1 MKILV
6 SFKSV
11 PDPND
16 ATIPGAAVSTPKSVI
31 NPFDEIAIEEA
42 LRIRERG
49 EATEIVGVTIGV
61 PAVDEQIRAALAMGV
76 DRAIRI
82 DDSRALDPYAVA
94 RILGAVVKKEA
105 PHVVIMGKQAVD
117 DDSNQVGQML
127 AGLLGWPQ
135 ATFVSK
141 IEFLDNKTRVRC
153 TRETDAGLEVVEVN
167 LPAIITTDLRLN
179 EPRYV
184 SLPGLIKA
192 RRKPIEVLTCDQL
205 GVTVRP
211 LTTVLSVARP
221 PKRAAGTRVE
231 SVEELITKLNRR
243 RRCFSMAES
252 LILIEHDRQ
261 QVKRPSLHAIAL
273 ARQLGGE
280 YALLVV
286 GHGLDGIATSLVSYG
301 ASAVIVVD
309 DPALAEPL
317 ADRYAA
323 VIAEAARKH
332 GTKTIL
338 GTSSTFSKDV
348 LPRAAALLDAPMVT
362 DVVAIEENERLDF
375 LPTSHQCRQH
385 VRHGKGGG

>member
-16 ATIPGAAVSTPKSVI
+16 ATVAGAAVSTAKSVI

-49 EATEIVGVTIGV
+49 QATEIVGVTIG
-61 PAVDEQIRAALAMGV
+61 PATVDEQIRSALAMGV
-76 DRAIRI
+76 DRAQRI
-82 DDSRALDPYAVA
+82 DDSRSLDPYAVA
-94 RILGAVVKKEA
+94 RILRALIEKEA
-105 PHVVIMGKQAVD
+105 PQIVLMGKQAVD

-141 IEFLDNKTRVRC
+141 IEFLENKTRAQC
-153 TRETDAGLEVVEVN
+153 SRETDAGLEVVEVN

-211 LTTVLSVARP
+211 LTTVLSIARP
-221 PKRAAGTRVE
+221 PRRAAGTRVE
-231 SVEELITKLNRR
+231 SVEDLITKLK
-243 RRCFSMAES
+243 
-252 LILIEHDRQ
+252 Q
-261 QVKRPSLHAIAL
+261 
-273 ARQLGGE
+273 
-280 YALLVV
+280 
-286 GHGLDGIATSLVSYG
+286 
-301 ASAVIVVD
+301 
-309 DPALAEPL
+309 
-317 ADRYAA
+317 
-323 VIAEAARKH
+323 EAK
-332 GTKTIL
+332 
-338 GTSSTFSKDV
+338 V
-348 LPRAAALLDAPMVT
+348 L
-362 DVVAIEENERLDF
+362 
-375 LPTSHQCRQH
+375 
-385 VRHGKGGG
+385 